1 MLSFLI
7 KSAQNL
13 GKDILAIISR
23 CKGNKKNGNTKFFRL
38 LIAKT
43 QYSLIS
49 QIATFIMVRR
59 VNR

>member
-23 CKGNKKNGNTKFFRL
+23 CKGNKKNGNTKLFRF

-43 QYSLIS
+43 QYSLMS
-49 QIATFIMVRR
+49 QIIQYLI
-59 VNR
+59 

>member
-23 CKGNKKNGNTKFFRL
+23 CKGNKKNGNTKLFRL
-38 LIAKT
+38 FIAKH
-43 QYSLIS
+43 YSLIS

-59 VNR
+59 VYR

>member
-23 CKGNKKNGNTKFFRL
+23 CKGNKKKGNTKLFRL
-38 LIAKT
+38 LIAKHNLSPPDCDH
-43 QYSLIS
+43 YG
-49 QIATFIMVRR
+49 AP
-59 VNR
+59 

>member
-23 CKGNKKNGNTKFFRL
+23 CKGNKKKGNTKLFRL
-38 LIAKT
+38 LIAIH
-43 QYSLIS
+43 YSLIS

>member
-23 CKGNKKNGNTKFFRL
+23 CKGNKKNGNTKLFRL
-38 LIAKT
+38 FIAKH
-43 QYSLIS
+43 YSLIS
-49 QIATFIMVRR
+49 KIIQYLYLNSAI
-59 VNR
+59 